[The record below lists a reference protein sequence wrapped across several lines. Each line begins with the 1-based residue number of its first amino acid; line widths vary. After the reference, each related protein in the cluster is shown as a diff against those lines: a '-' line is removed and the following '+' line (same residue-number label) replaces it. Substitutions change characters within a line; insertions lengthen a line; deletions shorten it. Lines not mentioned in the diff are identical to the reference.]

1 MFGSLRQRVTTLV
14 RPVEPIPA
22 RITVVI
28 PTYNR
33 GARLER
39 AMASALETAPPGV
52 CIHVFDNASTDD
64 TPARIR
70 RLIEA
75 GRPIHYHRHEENL
88 GPIANFQAALNSVV
102 TEFFVPLADD
112 DWLEPGFLKAA
123 LAQLDGQRE
132 IGAAIFITRAQNEQG
147 QVLDAYPQA
156 MDQRR
161 KGRLEPGE
169 HLAEWL
175 RFGHYHWS
183 SVLWRREVL
192 DTVRFPF
199 LHVGLPSD
207 VDFQVRAFARWP
219 VVLVDAVGAGYLIH
233 DGQHG
238 GALSIEHLPAWA
250 RIFRALDRAI
260 LGEGLLPPA
269 DYAHLRR
276 IARDRYLGLWRR
288 GTPPAEAVAL
298 RDLAFAAG
306 LDLDDWDFAY
316 HLAGLAEAAAPEAI
330 PSWTV
335 EGARPGPPHW
345 PPHPSPAAAAFDRLL
360 IAAAR
365 QMTPS

>member
-1 MFGSLRQRVTTLV
+1 MNLFDSLRQRAITLF
-14 RPVEPIPA
+14 RPVEPPPA
-22 RITVVI
+22 RITVLI
-28 PTYNR
+28 PTCNR

-39 AMASALETAPPGV
+39 AIASALDTAPPGV

-64 TPARIR
+64 TQARIR
-70 RLIEA
+70 RMIRA
-75 GRPIHYHRHEENL
+75 GLPIHYRRHAENL

-123 LAQLDGQRE
+123 LAQLDGHGE

-192 DTVRFPF
+192 NTVGFPF

-207 VDFQVRAFARWP
+207 VDFQARAFAHWP

-260 LGEGLLPPA
+260 LGDGLIPPA

-288 GTPPAEAVAL
+288 GTPPAAPAILGEMAL
-298 RDLAFAAG
+298 AAG

-316 HLAGLAEAAAPEAI
+316 HLAALAEAAAPEGKADW
-330 PSWTV
+330 P
-335 EGARPGPPHW
+335 AAGPPHW
-345 PPHPSPAAAAFDRLL
+345 SAHPSQAAAAFDRLL
-360 IAAAR
+360 ITAAR
-365 QMTPS
+365 QMTP